1 MTTVLRSFKNDSSG
15 GVTVDWV
22 VLTAAVV
29 GMGIAAAVNIA
40 EGTIQLGDN
49 LKKFLHTE
57 EPFIQNE

>member
-1 MTTVLRSFKNDSSG
+1 MTTFLRSFKDDSSG

-49 LKKFLHTE
+49 LKTFLQTE